1 MNALKDL
8 FASERGLLAVAL
20 IAAATVLAAL
30 GHMSE
35 AAWREFAVWIFGI
48 YVGGKSLTSAAL
60 ALKPAPPVAP
70 VTEAV
75 VAAVAAVAEAPAAEP
90 QA

>member
-8 FASERGLLAVAL
+8 CASERGLLAVAL
-20 IAAATVLAAL
+20 IIAATVLAAL
-30 GHMSE
+30 GHMSVE
-35 AAWREFAVWIFGI
+35 DWRSFAVWIFGI

-60 ALKPAPPVAP
+60 ALKPAALVAP
-70 VTEAV
+70 VGEAV
-75 VAAVAAVAEAPAAEP
+75 VAAVAAVAKAPAAEP